1 MPIQFTDKEFTNL
14 NVWITRVSQSYHNL
28 SPESKL
34 AFDEIFDLLYDKHKE
49 NEQTK
54 LRKAFKA
61 TLKDLGDCVWKNLLF
76 TVQKQLA
83 MKF

>member
-54 LRKAFKA
+54 LKKAFKT
-61 TLKDLGDCVWKNLLF
+61 TLKDLGDCV
-76 TVQKQLA
+76 
-83 MKF
+83 

>member
-14 NVWITRVSQSYHNL
+14 NVWITKVSQSYHNL

-54 LRKAFKA
+54 LKKVFQT
-61 TLKDLGDCVWKNLLF
+61 TLKDLGDCV
-76 TVQKQLA
+76 
-83 MKF
+83 

>member
-49 NEQTK
+49 NKQTK
-54 LRKAFKA
+54 LK
-61 TLKDLGDCVWKNLLF
+61 
-76 TVQKQLA
+76 
-83 MKF
+83 